1 MTTLLEEVLFDAP
14 DLYRGKTVSVTAA
27 MVEEKL
33 SGIVKNK
40 DLSRYVL

>member
-1 MTTLLEEVLFDAP
+1 MTTLLEEVLFEAP
-14 DLYRGKTVSVTAA
+14 DQFSGKTISVTKE
-27 MVEEKL
+27 MVDDKL